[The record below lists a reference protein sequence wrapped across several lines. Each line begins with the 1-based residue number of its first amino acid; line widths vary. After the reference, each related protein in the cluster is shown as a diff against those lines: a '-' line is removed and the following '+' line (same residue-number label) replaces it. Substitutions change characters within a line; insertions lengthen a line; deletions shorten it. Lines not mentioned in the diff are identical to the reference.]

1 MSMSL
6 QSALE
11 SSLTSLQVLA
21 QQTTLISNNIAN
33 ANTTGYEQQDLQQ
46 IELISGGVGSGVFAS
61 ELQRL
66 TDQAASGVANQ
77 ANGAQAYSQQM
88 VNLLTQY
95 TQVLG
100 QPTDSTSLPSM
111 LQAFNSA
118 LTTLA
123 SSPSDATA
131 QDAAVTA
138 ASNLAD
144 TLNGLEGAVASAR
157 QQADA
162 GIESGV
168 QNANSLLGQI
178 AQNEASLQS
187 AVAQGQ
193 PTVSYLNTR
202 DQLISQLSSDLPV
215 HVFQNG
221 ANGITITTDGGT
233 TLWDGQVHPLSF
245 TPTPNLSATTDL
257 TGNLASQ
264 VTVGGQPI
272 AISQSGSIAANLA
285 ARDQVLPQIAG
296 QLDQFAGNL
305 ISGFQSADP
314 TVGAGQTGLFVDS
327 GTPPASGTT
336 GLAGT
341 IAVNPLVDPAQGGQA
356 WRIQSGVQATTQ
368 GNAGDTTVIDDFIG
382 ALGNTQSYTATGL
395 PSSMSLTAA
404 ASQIAGLQQSTLTN
418 WTSVNTA
425 RTTQAQ
431 AATTA
436 LSNATGVNVDDQMQ
450 KLLVVQQT
458 YQASAQ
464 VIQVASSMMNDLLTA
479 IQQA

>member
-6 QSALE
+6 QSALQ
-11 SSLTSLQVLA
+11 SSLTSLQVLS
-21 QQTTLISNNIAN
+21 QQSALISNNIAN
-33 ANTTGYEQQDLQQ
+33 ANTTGYEQEDLQPSEQ
-46 IELISGGVGSGVFAS
+46 VSAGVGSGVMAG
-61 ELQRL
+61 EVQRL
-66 TDQAASGVANQ
+66 TDQAAAESANQ

-100 QPTDSTSLPSM
+100 QPSDSTSLPSM
-111 LQAFNSA
+111 LSAFNAA
-118 LTTLA
+118 LTTL
-123 SSPSDATA
+123 SSTPSDATA

-138 ASNLAD
+138 AGNLAD

-168 QNANSLLGQI
+168 QDANAILNQI
-178 AQNEASLQS
+178 AQNQANLQS
-187 AVAQGQ
+187 AAAQGQ
-193 PTVSYLNTR
+193 PTASYLNTR
-202 DQLISQLSSDLPV
+202 DQLVSQLSNDLPV
-215 HVFQNG
+215 QVLQNG
-221 ANGITITTDGGT
+221 TNGITITTDGGT
-233 TLWDGQVHPLSF
+233 TLYDGQVHQLSF

-257 TGNLASQ
+257 TGDAANQ
-264 VTVGGQPI
+264 VTVDGQPI
-272 AISQSGSIAANLA
+272 AISQSGSIAANLQ
-285 ARDQVLPQIAG
+285 ARDQVLPQIAS

-314 TVGAGQTGLFVDS
+314 TVGSGQTGLFVDS
-327 GTPPASGTT
+327 GTPPATGNT

-341 IAVNPLVDPAQGGQA
+341 IAVNPLVDPAQGGEA

-368 GNAGDTTVIDDFIG
+368 GNASDTTVIDDFIG
-382 ALGNTQSYTATGL
+382 ALSQSQSYTATGL
-395 PSSMSLTAA
+395 PSSMSPTDA

-418 WTSVNTA
+418 WTSINTA

-431 AATTA
+431 TA
-436 LSNATGVNVDDQMQ
+436 QTAFSNATGVNVDDQMQ
-450 KLLVVQQT
+450 KLLIVQQT

-464 VIQVASSMMNDLLTA
+464 VIQVASTMMNSFLTA